1 MSDIAVEKALLA
13 ASNFSESAICR
24 RWQGIGELPRKL
36 QGGFPYIGVNIPA
49 LLGQISEGTPAI
61 FGTEAQWKTKSLE
74 RIPKSKGI
82 SYIFIK
88 SFKKKDKDAKDI
100 KHLKAEDEELEVT
113 EQGRVLV
120 PYGHSTL
127 YSQGQMI
134 GFENGITNPILE
146 AIKRDKM
153 DKDALVA
160 TGKRAIESAKAYM
173 AKWLESKDTSHISE
187 GEMSFIVHLA
197 ADLVVGYN
205 SGSMA
210 LAGELMPI
218 YPADAL
224 EAVKRFKVRQIMRP
238 WGIACDIL
246 KQLSPVFDA
255 QVKAGEVA
263 AKEAQE
269 LFQKKRLE
277 KMQIAQV
284 ASEAM
289 CPLAIQTPSTAPIMG
304 LGNSNW

>member
-36 QGGFPYIGVNIPA
+36 QGGFPYTGVNIPA
-49 LLGQISEGTPAI
+49 LLGQIPDGTPAI
-61 FGTEAQWKTKSLE
+61 FGTDSQWKTKSLE

-88 SFKKKDKDAKDI
+88 SFKKKDKDAKD
-100 KHLKAEDEELEVT
+100 LKAEDEDLEVT

-127 YSQGQMI
+127 YSQGQML

-160 TGKRAIESAKAYM
+160 TGKRAIESAKTYM
-173 AKWLESKDTSHISE
+173 QKWLESKNANLISE

-205 SGSMA
+205 GGSMA
-210 LAGELMPI
+210 LAGELMPM
-218 YPADAL
+218 YPENAL
-224 EAVKRFKVRQIMRP
+224 EAVHRLKVRQIMRP

-255 QVKAGEVA
+255 QVKAGELA
-263 AKEAQE
+263 GKEAQE

-277 KMQIAQV
+277 KLQNTQV
-284 ASEAM
+284 ASEPM
-289 CPLAIQTPSTAPIMG
+289 CPPAIQIPSAPNLIVG